1 MRLRTRELFRRNSTN
16 ITAASLSPLETDILH
31 FWEVSYTRIDEDKR
45 YRLEQ
50 YRSTRRSFQRCS
62 QSPWIIFRF
71 RRLPFLVE
79 RVFSSAKET
88 DTVKRNRIHPVLME
102 ALQTLKFSLKKERFN
117 FTSGWQMAS
126 SKMKRM
132 GNAGTT
138 KDLLA
143 HLLTGDRQATTDA
156 LLHALSDGDDDDD
169 DDGNGDDGEFEDGLH
184 NDDVEDDD
192 DDDDDE

>member
-1 MRLRTRELFRRNSTN
+1 MLIGTIQINKTEFPTLFT
-16 ITAASLSPLETDILH
+16 IALDYLPIQASSVP
-31 FWEVSYTRIDEDKR
+31 
-45 YRLEQ
+45 
-50 YRSTRRSFQRCS
+50 C
-62 QSPWIIFRF
+62 
-71 RRLPFLVE
+71 E
-79 RVFSSAKET
+79 RVFSFAKET
-88 DTVKRNRIHPVLME
+88 DTVKCNRIHPVLME
-102 ALQTLKFSLKKERFN
+102 ALQTLKFLLKKEQFN
-117 FTSGWQMAS
+117 FTSGWQTAP

-169 DDGNGDDGEFEDGLH
+169 DDDDGNGDDDEIEDELH

-192 DDDDDE
+192 NDNDNE

>member
-1 MRLRTRELFRRNSTN
+1 LFA
-16 ITAASLSPLETDILH
+16 IALDYLPIQASSVP
-31 FWEVSYTRIDEDKR
+31 
-45 YRLEQ
+45 
-50 YRSTRRSFQRCS
+50 C
-62 QSPWIIFRF
+62 
-71 RRLPFLVE
+71 E

-117 FTSGWQMAS
+117 FTSGWQTAP

-156 LLHALSDGDDDDD
+156 LLHAL
-169 DDGNGDDGEFEDGLH
+169 
-184 NDDVEDDD
+184 
-192 DDDDDE
+192 

>member
-1 MRLRTRELFRRNSTN
+1 MRINDTDWNNTDQQDGVSNVVRNRPG
-16 ITAASLSPLETDILH
+16 LSSDSG
-31 FWEVSYTRIDEDKR
+31 VSVP
-45 YRLEQ
+45 
-50 YRSTRRSFQRCS
+50 C
-62 QSPWIIFRF
+62 
-71 RRLPFLVE
+71 E

-102 ALQTLKFSLKKERFN
+102 ALQTLKFSLKKEQFN
-117 FTSGWQMAS
+117 FTSGWQTAP

>member
-1 MRLRTRELFRRNSTN
+1 LFA
-16 ITAASLSPLETDILH
+16 IALDYLPIQASSVP
-31 FWEVSYTRIDEDKR
+31 
-45 YRLEQ
+45 
-50 YRSTRRSFQRCS
+50 C
-62 QSPWIIFRF
+62 
-71 RRLPFLVE
+71 E

-102 ALQTLKFSLKKERFN
+102 ALQTLKFSLKKEQFN
-117 FTSGWQMAS
+117 FTSGWQTAP

-132 GNAGTT
+132 GNTGTT

-143 HLLTGDRQATTDA
+143 HLLTGDCQATTDA